1 MSQLSPHFSLQELTR
16 SDYAARHNINNVPM
30 PRIVENLVF
39 TAQRMEEVR
48 ALLGHPIAVSSGYRS
63 QELNDAIGGSLT
75 SQHRYGLAVDFT
87 CEAFGSPFEVCKA
100 IEASGIQYDQLI
112 HEYGQWCHISFV
124 RTAPRRQELTTFSPG
139 RYTPGITQ
147 RK

>member
-1 MSQLSPHFSLQELTR
+1 MIQLSPHFSLQELTR

-75 SQHRYGLAVDFT
+75 SQHRYGLAVDFH
-87 CEAFGSPFEVCKA
+87 CPDFGSAREIVAAIAASDIPF
-100 IEASGIQYDQLI
+100 DQLI
-112 HEYGQWCHISFV
+112 EEYGEWTHISFV
-124 RTAPRRQELTTFSPG
+124 RTAPRRQVLYFK
-139 RYTPGITQ
+139 R
-147 RK
+147 